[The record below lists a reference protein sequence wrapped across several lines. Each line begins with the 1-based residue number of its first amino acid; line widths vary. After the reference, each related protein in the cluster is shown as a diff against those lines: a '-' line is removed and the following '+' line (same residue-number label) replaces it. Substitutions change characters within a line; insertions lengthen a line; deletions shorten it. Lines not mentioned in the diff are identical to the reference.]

1 MIEESLLKS
10 GVVGKDGFSWWIG
23 RVAHSD
29 YWKNLNLANAINRSS
44 SQRVKVRIIGYH
56 PWDDTLK
63 EEDLPWAHVMMDA
76 VTGSGQGSMGDTMNL
91 VGGETCIGFF
101 LDGDEAQQ
109 PVIIGLLHRSADV
122 AYSITDS
129 EVRSSGSSQFKPIPG
144 FTDGKVGATKREAPK
159 FEKIKIE
166 ENSPKKV
173 TNTGTIK
180 KPTVLDFV
188 DEDGIV
194 DNGAFTAAKK
204 KYKSETSTHL
214 TKGETTAGAKALEK
228 DTTEE
233 VTDPS
238 MCGDGVISDI
248 SQALTDFIAF
258 TNNLESALG
267 KFVDPLTQKI
277 VDIEAKIKNTAKMI
291 ASTIKAVIN
300 SIRTGIIKKILGM
313 FKIFAVLNKKFN
325 PLDFFLGPTA
335 KKAFMKVLKIVYCL
349 FGKIFGDISGFL
361 ENMLRNMI
369 SRILNGPFCAVEQFV
384 SGILSKTFQFIEG
397 ALAPILNGI
406 NWLVGGIGKISDFL
420 SQASSLAKKIFAW
433 LSCTGIKCEKP
444 SKWVSKI
451 NKKIMGKVD
460 DWEKQ
465 IDNIKFLDGV
475 EKDLQEFEKKVG
487 STKLMQWLNGEN
499 TEEAKGVEVNGVS
512 ILDLLNTVKKLSG
525 GKVDPTN
532 VLGSLDGALGTL
544 SIFGNGHD
552 ALSACSDS
560 IWNPKTQY
568 DLIDIPIGF
577 THSTCIPPITEVNGI
592 GFGAV
597 TKPIVGDDGSIFSIE
612 VIHGG
617 SGYDH
622 TTSVAVIDRSNFGTG
637 AQAKAIVEDG
647 SLKEVVLL
655 YNGSGYCGG
664 DNDGLPSTDP
674 ILIDTDTTGGGIGTS
689 IVGIVTN
696 FYVYTTGIGYT
707 DGDTVGIGT
716 TTVPIRT
723 TPNGSIVEIDSAP
736 VSGMGFSKRPRLTIN
751 STTGFGAELIPVM
764 KYNVQ
769 RTGDFTPADGVVPLV
784 GITSVIDCPPEDHV
798 FQS

>member
-1 MIEESLLKS
+1 MIDESLLKS
-10 GVVGKDGFSWWIG
+10 GVVGRDGFSWWIG

-29 YWKNLNLANAINRSS
+29 YWKNLNLANAISRSS
-44 SQRVKVRIIGYH
+44 AQRVKVRIIGYH
-56 PWDDTLK
+56 PWDSTLK

-76 VTGSGQGSMGDTMNL
+76 IAGSGHGSMGDTMNL

-101 LDGDEAQQ
+101 LDGEEAQQ

-122 AYSITDS
+122 AYSITDA

-144 FTDGKVGATKREAPK
+144 FTDGKAPATKREAPK
-159 FEKIKIE
+159 FEKQKIE
-166 ENSPKKV
+166 SSSPKKV
-173 TNTGTIK
+173 VNKGKI
-180 KPTVLDFV
+180 DFDV
-188 DEDGIV
+188 DIRDFTEDGV
-194 DNGAFTAAKK
+194 TDFRAFKAAKK
-204 KYKSETSTHL
+204 KSETSTHL
-214 TKGETTAGAKALEK
+214 TDGETTAAGKQMEK

-233 VTDPS
+233 ETDPS

-258 TNNLESALG
+258 TNNLEEALG

-291 ASTIKAVIN
+291 GSTIKAIIN
-300 SIRTGIIKKILGM
+300 NIRTGILKKILSM
-313 FKIFAVLNKKFN
+313 FKIFAVVNKKFN

-335 KKAFMKVLKIVYCL
+335 KKAFMKVLKMIYCL
-349 FGKIFGDISGFL
+349 FGKIFGDITGFL

-369 SRILNGPFCAVEQFV
+369 SRILNGPLCAVEQFV
-384 SGILSKTFQFIEG
+384 SGILSKVFQFIEG

-406 NWLVGGIGKISDFL
+406 NWLLGGVGKIMDFL
-420 SQASSLAKKIFAW
+420 SQASSLAKKILNW
-433 LSCTGIKCEKP
+433 IGCTGIKCETP
-444 SKWVSKI
+444 SKWVSKV

-460 DWEKQ
+460 DWGKQ
-465 IDNIKFLDGV
+465 IDNIGFLDGV
-475 EKDLQEFEKKVG
+475 QKDLQDFEKKVG
-487 STKLMQWLNGEN
+487 SSKLMKWLNGED
-499 TEEAKGVEVNGVS
+499 TEEAKETYVNGVQ

-532 VLGSLDGALGTL
+532 VLGSLDGAIGTL

-552 ALSACSDS
+552 ALSACDDS

-568 DLIDIPIGF
+568 DLIDIPIGY
-577 THSTCIPPITEVNGI
+577 THTTCIPPVTEVNGT
-592 GFGAV
+592 GSGAV

-612 VIHGG
+612 VIHAG

-622 TTSVAVIDRSNFGTG
+622 TTSIAVIDRSNFGAG
-637 AQAKAIVEDG
+637 AQAKPIIENG

-655 YNGSGYCGG
+655 YPGSGYCGG
-664 DNDGLPSTDP
+664 NDDGLDDYDKN
-674 ILIDTDTTGGGIGTS
+674 LIDIDTSGGGIGTS

-723 TPNGSIVEIDSAP
+723 TPNGSIVEVDP
-736 VSGMGFSKRPRLTIN
+736 TTVSGMGFSKRPRLSIN
-751 STTGFGAELIPVM
+751 STTGFGAELIPIM
-764 KYNVQ
+764 KYNIQ
-769 RTGDFTPADGVVPLV
+769 RTGDFTSDEVVPLV